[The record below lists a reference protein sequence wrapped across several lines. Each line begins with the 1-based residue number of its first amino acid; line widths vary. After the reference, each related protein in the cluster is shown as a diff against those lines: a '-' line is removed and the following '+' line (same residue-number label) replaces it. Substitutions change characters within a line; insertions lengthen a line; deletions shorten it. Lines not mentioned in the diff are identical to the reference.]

1 MTPAVGAALLGGRAL
16 ARTSPVAGSAL
27 VHAAQNAFFHGFK
40 VGVGV
45 AAVTAV
51 VGAALV
57 TRVLPPRPTLT
68 LEDELAELHSD
79 KPS

>member
-1 MTPAVGAALLGGRAL
+1 
-16 ARTSPVAGSAL
+16 

-45 AAVTAV
+45 AAVIAV

-68 LEDELAELHSD
+68 LEDEFAELHSD
-79 KPS
+79 KSS